1 MNPHSERT
9 ASPWRNPMVWLM
21 VGLPSTAVVAGIAT
35 LVIAMRAG
43 GGDVISEEVQR
54 TAQIQTTELGPDERA
69 AALKLSAVLSV
80 HNTDGAATLEL
91 LPASG
96 VFVDGATAE
105 RRAYRARPLRLLLQH
120 PTRAAEDRE
129 LRLLPTA
136 TGWRVDDALD
146 SSHDWRLQVLPEGG
160 AWRLRAR
167 LPAGQRGVL
176 LTPSVGVVP
185 SGAVPSSAVPSSS
198 IPSGAVPSGS
208 AAASR

>member
-1 MNPHSERT
+1 MTTEPTT
-9 ASPWRNPMVWLM
+9 AAPAPSHWRNPMLWLI
-21 VGLPSTAVVAGIAT
+21 VGLPAAVVVAGLAT
-35 LVIAMRAG
+35 LAIAVESG
-43 GGDVISEEVQR
+43 GSDAIPDEVRR

-80 HNTDGAATLEL
+80 RTTDGAQALEL

-96 VFVDGATAE
+96 ALLDKVSAE
-105 RRAYRARPLRLLLQH
+105 GRALRAKPLRLLLQH

-136 TGWRVDDALD
+136 NGWGVAYALD
-146 SSHDWRLQVLPEGG
+146 GSHDWRVQVLPEGG
-160 AWRLRAR
+160 AWRLHAR

-176 LTPSVGVVP
+176 LAPSVGE
-185 SGAVPSSAVPSSS
+185 
-198 IPSGAVPSGS
+198 IPSGH